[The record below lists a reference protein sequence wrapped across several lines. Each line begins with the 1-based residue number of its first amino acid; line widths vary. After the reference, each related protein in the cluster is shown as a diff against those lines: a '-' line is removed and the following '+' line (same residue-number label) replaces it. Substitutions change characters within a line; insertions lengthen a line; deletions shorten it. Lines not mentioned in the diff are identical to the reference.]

1 VLSLA
6 ARVNRGVIGG
16 AGRALQGDAR
26 AILAHTGADIVY
38 LDPPYA
44 GTTSYTDSY
53 APLDAVLGDDP
64 ATIAPPGLDELL
76 EGSRAAPWLVLSYGG
91 PALTLDDLTATVG
104 RHRPVLRALAVP
116 YPHLRA
122 LATTA
127 HAQSNREYLV
137 VAGR

>member
-1 VLSLA
+1 MRSLA
-6 ARVNRGVIGG
+6 ARVNRGVVGG

-26 AILAHTGADIVY
+26 EVLASTPADIVY

-44 GTTSYTDSY
+44 GTTGYADSY
-53 APLDAVLGDDP
+53 APLDAVLGDEP
-64 ATIAPPGLDELL
+64 SATAPPGLDELL
-76 EGSRAAPWLVLSYGG
+76 DASRAAPWMVLSYGG
-91 PALTLDDLTATVG
+91 PSLALDDLTATVG

-127 HAQSNREYLV
+127 HAQSNREYLL